1 MRSYEE
7 IQAEIRKLQ
16 NEAAKIKERE
26 AAIGRILDEMKRF
39 GISAEELSEMST
51 GTGAAASKATSTA
64 KEAVASKHTTARSV
78 SDESPAVKLLKD
90 AGIDFSRRGAKAVK
104 PPMREKPAA
113 KGKTAPT
120 AKLPPRYRDPKTG
133 ATWSGHAR
141 PPAWIKDARDRS
153 VYLIGNAAAPAAS
166 ENGAADK
173 STPKAARASKSSA
186 QKGAT

>member
-16 NEAAKIKERE
+16 QEATELQERE

-39 GISAEELSEMST
+39 GISAEELSGIST
-51 GTGAAASKATSTA
+51 EKGSAASKATSPA
-64 KEAVASKHTTARSV
+64 KEVVAEKLTMTKAV

-90 AGIDFSRRGAKAVK
+90 AGIDFSRRGAGAVK
-104 PPMREKPAA
+104 PPMRTKPAA
-113 KGKTAPT
+113 KGKPAPPEN
-120 AKLPPRYRDPKTG
+120 LPPRYRNPKTG

-153 VYLIGNAAAPAAS
+153 VYLIDKTAATAAS
-166 ENGAADK
+166 ENGAADR
-173 STPKAARASKSSA
+173 STPKAARASKSPA
-186 QKGAT
+186 QKRPT